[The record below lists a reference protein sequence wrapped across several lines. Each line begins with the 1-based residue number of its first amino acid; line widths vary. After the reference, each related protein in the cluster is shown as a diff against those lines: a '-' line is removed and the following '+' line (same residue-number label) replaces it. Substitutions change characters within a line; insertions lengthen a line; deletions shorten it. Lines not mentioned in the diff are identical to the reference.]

1 MIFSFWCK
9 TCIISWKGTSQFS
22 KHFLTSCDFVTPSFV
37 EIYFLSGQL
46 CSSWNFLFSPI
57 IGLFIR
63 QSDLHNAF
71 LILNTLIVLTMH
83 TTHYYD
89 WPWCLIG
96 GWCFFTRDPLSIT
109 LAWVSMDLDCLKLWC
124 VIGVSCVTREV
135 WTRIAVRHLL
145 S

>member
-1 MIFSFWCK
+1 MIFSIWCK
-9 TCIISWKGTSQFS
+9 TCIISWKGTCQFS

-71 LILNTLIVLTMH
+71 LILNILIVSTMH

-89 WPWCLIG
+89 WPCCLIG
-96 GWCFFTRDPLSIT
+96 VSSPVILYQSLCRSLWREWVWISTVLDYDVSYVF
-109 LAWVSMDLDCLKLWC
+109 LAVLEKYEL
-124 VIGVSCVTREV
+124 E
-135 WTRIAVRHLL
+135 
-145 S
+145 

>member
-9 TCIISWKGTSQFS
+9 TCIISWKGTCQFS
-22 KHFLTSCDFVTPSFV
+22 KYFLTSCDFVTPSFV

-71 LILNTLIVLTMH
+71 LILNILIVWLCILLT
-83 TTHYYD
+83 TT
-89 WPWCLIG
+89 
-96 GWCFFTRDPLSIT
+96 T
-109 LAWVSMDLDCLKLWC
+109 DLDAWLVVCVSSPVILYQSLCRSLWREW
-124 VIGVSCVTREV
+124 VWISTVLNYGVS
-135 WTRIAVRHLL
+135 
-145 S
+145 